1 MYMIK
6 VNKNNVMDYMIKLIF
21 KEIEFDKNTFEDLD
35 NIINIEVKENKQ
47 YLIGLMDMQWFYALV
62 ERLMNEAE
70 FEQLMDETIED
81 FNTMW
86 NGDEGFYSRLQEI
99 RITYEEFV
107 NKFKIDMEDYAK
119 DSVLKSNN
127 FEELYLRLVK
137 FDEKEI
143 VFRNSLVIS

>member
-21 KEIEFDKNTFEDLD
+21 KEIEFDKNTFEDFD

-86 NGDEGFYSRLQEI
+86 NGDEGFYNRLQEI